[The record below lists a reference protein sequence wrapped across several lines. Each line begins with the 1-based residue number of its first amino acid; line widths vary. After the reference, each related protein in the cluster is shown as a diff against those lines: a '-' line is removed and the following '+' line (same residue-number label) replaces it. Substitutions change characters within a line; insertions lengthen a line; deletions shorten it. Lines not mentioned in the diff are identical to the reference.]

1 MADEWHF
8 FIKRLNK
15 TLNKSMAFLT
25 PTGMVLGLLL
35 SSRISWMK
43 PIVTVLFALV
53 TLIGALGMDLS
64 DFKQVLNR
72 PKPLLTVFICSHI
85 FMPTFIWM
93 FANLFFS
100 ASPDVVVGFILL
112 SAIPIAVSSYVWSSI
127 YYGKGSLSLSIILL
141 DTLLAPFLTPLTV
154 RIFTRTNV
162 VFDASGIM
170 RSLFLMVV
178 IPSIIGMAIN
188 HFAYETV
195 TKKVLPNVKPLSKI
209 FLFLVVLINASQIG
223 SRVTFKLGYLKI
235 AALNIA
241 LTVLGFLLAYGLSR
255 LMHFEKDEQ
264 VSITY
269 GGTLRNLNAALVL
282 ALQFFPPESSIP
294 VVFGIIVQQILSAFM
309 GKGLFGRYQDK
320 MQRLE

>member
-1 MADEWHF
+1 
-8 FIKRLNK
+8 
-15 TLNKSMAFLT
+15 MAFLT

-35 SSRISWMK
+35 GYRISWMK

-53 TLIGALGMDLS
+53 TLNGALGMDLS
-64 DFKQVLNR
+64 DFKLVLRR
-72 PKPLLTVFICSHI
+72 PKPLLTVFVCSHI
-85 FMPTFIWM
+85 IIPLFIWM

-100 ASPDVVVGFILL
+100 NSPDVVVGFVLL
-112 SAIPIAVSSYVWSSI
+112 SSIPVAVSSYVWSSI
-127 YYGKGSLSLSIILL
+127 YYGKGSLSLSVILI
-141 DTLLAPFLTPLTV
+141 DTILAPFLTPLTV

-178 IPSIIGMAIN
+178 IPSIIGMTIN

-195 TKKVLPNVKPLSKI
+195 TKKVIPNVKPLSKI

-223 SRVTFKLGYLKI
+223 SKVTFRWGYLKI
-235 AALNIA
+235 AALNVS
-241 LTVLGFLLAYGLSR
+241 LTILGFLLAYGCAR
-255 LMHFEKDEQ
+255 LMRFEKDEQ

-269 GGTLRNLNAALVL
+269 GGALRNLNAALVL
-282 ALQFFPPESSIP
+282 ALQFFPPEASIP
-294 VVFGIIVQQILSAFM
+294 VVFGIIGQQVLAAFM
-309 GKGLFGRYQDK
+309 GKAMFGKYQEE

>member
-1 MADEWHF
+1 
-8 FIKRLNK
+8 
-15 TLNKSMAFLT
+15 MAFLT

-35 SSRISWMK
+35 GFRISWMK
-43 PIVTVLFALV
+43 PIVTLLFALV

-72 PKPLLTVFICSHI
+72 PKPLLTVFLCSHI
-85 FMPTFIWM
+85 IIPTCIWM

-100 ASPDVVVGFILL
+100 ASPDIVVGFVLL

-141 DTLLAPFLTPLTV
+141 DTMLAPFLTPLTV

-170 RSLFLMVV
+170 RSLFIMVV

-188 HFAYETV
+188 HFAYEKV
-195 TKKVLPNVKPLSKI
+195 TTKVIPNVKPLSKI

-223 SRVTFKLGYLKI
+223 SKVTFQWGYLKI
-235 AALNIA
+235 ALLNFA
-241 LTVLGFLLAYGLSR
+241 LTILGFLLSYGCAR
-255 LMHFEKDEQ
+255 LMRFGKDEQ

-269 GGTLRNLNAALVL
+269 GGALRNLNAALVL
-282 ALQFFPPESSIP
+282 ALQFFPPEAAIP
-294 VVFGIIVQQILSAFM
+294 VVFGIIGQQILSAFM
-309 GKGLFGRYQDK
+309 GKALFGRYQDE
-320 MQRLE
+320 MQKLE